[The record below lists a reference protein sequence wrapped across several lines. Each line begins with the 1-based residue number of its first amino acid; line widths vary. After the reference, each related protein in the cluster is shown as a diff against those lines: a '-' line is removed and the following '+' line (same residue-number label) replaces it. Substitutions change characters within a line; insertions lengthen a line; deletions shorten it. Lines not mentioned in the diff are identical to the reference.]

1 MVILESIVGGI
12 LLKKTVLATG
22 CKAGAAAVKAHAAHA
37 GMAKA
42 AHIAHSAHA
51 IHTFAEH
58 SAELASWWTAH
69 AKLVAEITG
78 GVAVGAL
85 GTKLV
90 EDLVKKVDS
99 GDVTETEARSTF
111 FELVLLS
118 LYPLWSLLCLSLFS
132 PFSGRMLFGV

>member
-22 CKAGAAAVKAHAAHA
+22 CKAGAAADKAHAAHA

-85 GTKLV
+85 GTKLI
-90 EDLVKKVDS
+90 EDLVKKVDI

-118 LYPLWSLLCLSLFS
+118 LYPLWLLLCLSLFS
-132 PFSGRMLFGV
+132 PFSG

>member
-22 CKAGAAAVKAHAAHA
+22 YKAGAAAVKAHGAHA

-58 SAELASWWTAH
+58 SAKLASWWTAH

-78 GVAVGAL
+78 
-85 GTKLV
+85 